1 MLKSLRIGAVLLILG
16 TGGAWAKAPDQ
27 IQEMIDSQKAMIHL
41 APENLRCPRDVLND
55 AIVVCARDESPRYRI
70 PSTQEENP
78 GSDTARKTGQWV
90 PPDVSGLPKCGV
102 CIRGGWAPPPV
113 YYVDVT
119 RFPEAPVGSD
129 AWKIAHGEMPAP

>member
-1 MLKSLRIGAVLLILG
+1 MRDVALG
-16 TGGAWAKAPDQ
+16 QDVDRT
-27 IQEMIDSQKAMIHL
+27 QEMIDNQKAMIHL
-41 APENLRCPRDVLND
+41 APETPRCPRDLLND

-70 PSTQEENP
+70 SSTLEDNP
-78 GSDTARKTGQWV
+78 GSDAARKTGQLV

-119 RFPEAPVGSD
+119 KLPEAPVGSD
-129 AWKIAHGEMPAP
+129 AWKIARGEMPAP